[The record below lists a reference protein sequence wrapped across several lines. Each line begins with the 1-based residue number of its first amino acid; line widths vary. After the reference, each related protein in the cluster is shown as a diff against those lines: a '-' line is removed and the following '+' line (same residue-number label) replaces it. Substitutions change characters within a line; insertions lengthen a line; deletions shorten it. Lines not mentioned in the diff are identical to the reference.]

1 MKGANLWR
9 ERKGTS
15 RGLWE
20 VAIEGFVLVVF
31 RRSDI
36 LMTEMPSDETL
47 AGALVEATAS
57 VAPKAFSTAASSR
70 SALPPP
76 FADDEAS

>member
-1 MKGANLWR
+1 MG
-9 ERKGTS
+9 GDD
-15 RGLWE
+15 
-20 VAIEGFVLVVF
+20 VLIILK
-31 RRSDI
+31 RSDV
-36 LMTEMPSDETL
+36 LMTEMPSDDTL